1 MLKTEGDTFESYLGK
16 IEASVREMRPEW
28 DKEKQWKVEVSD
40 KKAIPK
46 IDMID
51 YDKKLI
57 LIGKATFNI
66 AFNGN
71 EDTEKAILTTCSVIA
86 AGLETTGK

>member
-1 MLKTEGDTFESYLGK
+1 MLKKEGDTFESYLGK
-16 IEASVREMRPEW
+16 IEASIREMSPEW

-51 YDKKLI
+51 HDKKLI
-57 LIGKATFNI
+57 LIGEATFNI

-71 EDTEKAILTTCSVIA
+71 EDTEKAISIICSAIA